1 MRGLGRII
9 GRVKRWRAGA
19 VVVLLVCHLWKRCT
33 GSGYQF
39 VAIASQLTA
48 TGCQKAAALLYCPL
62 PSTDKISPLSLP
74 E

>member
-1 MRGLGRII
+1 MSIY
-9 GRVKRWRAGA
+9 
-19 VVVLLVCHLWKRCT
+19 LLLTMFFLMFKWNFLYFR
-33 GSGYQF
+33 YQF